1 MQCVSWYHSP
11 HVCMFPESFSISLV
25 PMSALIKNV
34 VVVIAANVV
43 ATSFLALLLGHTLHP
58 PSRKHNVQQKALPKW
73 SAISLVLLYHFCRFF
88 RAVWRSTCKYLRPFS
103 PLGENANIFYNCNV
117 RYTYP
122 GKKGNPTARAFF
134 VCGIIEL

>member
-1 MQCVSWYHSP
+1 MQNKIEDLQEYWYGMEP
-11 HVCMFPESFSISLV
+11 LRVFPESFSISLV

-73 SAISLVLLYHFCRFF
+73 SAISLILFYH
-88 RAVWRSTCKYLRPFS
+88 V
-103 PLGENANIFYNCNV
+103 
-117 RYTYP
+117 
-122 GKKGNPTARAFF
+122 
-134 VCGIIEL
+134 